1 MDVCR
6 KNILGKGAC
15 LACLGKSE
23 GLQGRECLEG
33 TNRGGRYLGDE
44 GGREASAHLWVLESH
59 CMDVAGHPELAG
71 DTARL

>member
-44 GGREASAHLWVLESH
+44 GGEEPAHICGSWGAIAWMLLVTLS
-59 CMDVAGHPELAG
+59 
-71 DTARL
+71 